1 MRFFIIGISYFSGI
15 LFLLPFCLILRR
27 LYGKHSCLSL
37 TNLQL
42 LFSFYI
48 STVFSVA
55 GVPGLKEMRPDFTHN
70 LIPFHDLAADPT
82 GWLNTSALNIIL
94 LIPFGFMLPLI
105 WQEMRSFW
113 KTALAGLILSAL
125 IETAQLFCLRLT
137 DVDDLIMNTVG
148 SAIGFL
154 IYRICCAAQSRL
166 PVFQTLSHSATT
178 AADTQKDC
186 HLQLPF
192 IILLVLMVTVFIS
205 PGIKNLL
212 FHCLYHT

>member
-1 MRFFIIGISYFSGI
+1 MRFWIIGISYFSGI

-27 LYGKHSCLSL
+27 LYRKHSCLAL

-42 LFSFYI
+42 LFAFYI
-48 STVFSVA
+48 STVFSVT
-55 GVPGLKEMRPDFTHN
+55 GVPGLKEMKPDFRHN
-70 LIPFHDLAADPT
+70 LIPFHDLATDPT
-82 GWLNTSALNIIL
+82 GWLDTSALNIIL

-105 WQEMRSFW
+105 WQEMRFFW

-137 DVDDLIMNTVG
+137 DVDDLIMNTIG
-148 SAIGFL
+148 SGIGFL
-154 IYRICCAAQSRL
+154 IYRIYCAAQSRL
-166 PVFQTLSHSATT
+166 PVFRTLSHSVRS

-192 IILLVLMVTVFIS
+192 IILLALMVTVFIS
-205 PGIKNLL
+205 PGIENLL
-212 FHCLYHT
+212 FNCLYSA